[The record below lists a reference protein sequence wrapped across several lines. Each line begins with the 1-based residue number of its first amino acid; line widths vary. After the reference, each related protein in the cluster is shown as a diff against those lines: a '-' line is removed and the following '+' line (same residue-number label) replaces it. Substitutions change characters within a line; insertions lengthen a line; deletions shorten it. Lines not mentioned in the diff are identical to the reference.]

1 MIQRCLILLL
11 TVLCLGASN
20 VSARVCFLPDAED
33 CGQGDT
39 NMPEAN
45 STVIPCDHKDCKD
58 TSWYNKTHEDCYTSG
73 VCAYKRCRL
82 TQEKCEKTRQKD
94 EECKLDVGT
103 GCYYTQKIDKCSSL
117 YNRTQN
123 DIHGD
128 CKECVDK
135 QGSHWYCQYD
145 NCNDLYPGSSSNP
158 TCTDGTTKKQ
168 IGTSINEGAC
178 YICSI
183 DPNSETCDTYQDEE
197 KVGIDRG
204 CWECKPCPSDRSKF
218 QCTENIR
225 EGYEIKNGVCQISS
239 QTQTCKQQ
247 KLVAQADCDTTT
259 NTFTEN
265 KSVAASDAPCGTC
278 TSNVTK
284 RTYTVYVNDDIV
296 PNDKDN
302 LLIDTGG
309 EFPNTSYVSRIKYKR
324 TVTSDSPAAI
334 LVFTSGI
341 KREVQMNCLMGEGTN
356 CVNDKEIDISNGRT
370 WGDYSYDT
378 GLNKIRVYYRW
389 NKMDISIN
397 GTKYTVS
404 DSLNGSSNPCVN
416 SSVEHENAT
425 YNIVCRS
432 SNLVDAETCKTGTA
446 KVWIVYYA
454 GHQVNNQCTADYNIG
469 YLSQY
474 AAKLSNGTNNVE
486 VYATYSGRP
495 VSISI
500 TSSTKPYYIIQN
512 TNWTLTSQAPVAY
525 LLTKETFDSYV
536 QAKGASFDING
547 ANPSLSCPKFLIGDI
562 SSYKQSANIS
572 CAGEY
577 VILVGYPSSDN
588 SSGRVPDIGDKMEL

>member
-1 MIQRCLILLL
+1 MIKRCLILLL

-20 VSARVCFLPDAED
+20 VSARVCFLPDAKD

-45 STVIPCDHKDCKD
+45 NTVIPCDHTSCND
-58 TSWYNKTHEDCYTSG
+58 TSWYNTTHEDCYKSG
-73 VCAYKRCRL
+73 ACVYKRCRL
-82 TQEKCEKTRQKD
+82 TQEKCEKTRQKN

-103 GCYYTQKIDKCSSL
+103 GCYYTKEIDKCSSL

-145 NCNDLYPGSSSNP
+145 TCNDLYSGSSSNP

-183 DPNSETCDTYQDEE
+183 DPNPETCDTYQDEE

-204 CWECKPCPSDRSKF
+204 CWECDQCPSDRSKF
-218 QCTENIR
+218 RCRQNIR

-239 QTQTCKQQ
+239 QAKTCKQLGEE
-247 KLVAQADCDTTT
+247 KNEHWKGD
-259 NTFTEN
+259 
-265 KSVAASDAPCGTC
+265 
-278 TSNVTK
+278 
-284 RTYTVYVNDDIV
+284 R
-296 PNDKDN
+296 
-302 LLIDTGG
+302 ID
-309 EFPNTSYVSRIKYKR
+309 R
-324 TVTSDSPAAI
+324 
-334 LVFTSGI
+334 
-341 KREVQMNCLMGEGTN
+341 NC
-356 CVNDKEIDISNGRT
+356 
-370 WGDYSYDT
+370 
-378 GLNKIRVYYRW
+378 
-389 NKMDISIN
+389 
-397 GTKYTVS
+397 
-404 DSLNGSSNPCVN
+404 SNPAEIKGVFGSDGQCYKCG
-416 SSVEHENAT
+416 AT
-425 YNIVCRS
+425 DS
-432 SNLVDAETCKTGTA
+432 TCKTGTA

-486 VYATYSGRP
+486 VYSTTNNRP